1 MFSFLRN
8 VAANSAASPDANI
21 IAMGGVIISMAKTT
35 LMGTS
40 FDLNVQGT
48 DKRFMSILPE
58 SSVCV
63 NSLGAR
69 RCGLCSWSRS
79 R

>member
-48 DKRFMSILPE
+48 DKKVHVNTPGKF
-58 SSVCV
+58 SVL
-63 NSLGAR
+63 NH
-69 RCGLCSWSRS
+69 
-79 R
+79 